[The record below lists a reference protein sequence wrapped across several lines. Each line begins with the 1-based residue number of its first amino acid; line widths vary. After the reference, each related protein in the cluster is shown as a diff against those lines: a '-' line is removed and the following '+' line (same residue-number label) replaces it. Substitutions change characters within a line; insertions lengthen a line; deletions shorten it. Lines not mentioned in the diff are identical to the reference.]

1 MEQLAV
7 LKKLSALSN
16 TPGIGAISAKKLV
29 DQYGG
34 INALFDFDNKKATGL
49 QHDKVENLRQ
59 AIGHTYRSQDN
70 HLRHLHKKYNQAD
83 HQLADEKQLQL

>member
-16 TPGIGAISAKKLV
+16 TPGIGAISAKKLA

-49 QHDKVENLRQ
+49 QNDKVENLRQ

-70 HLRHLHKKYNQAD
+70 HLRAQKERAFMAAKGG
-83 HQLADEKQLQL
+83 